1 MAGVMIAAPKSGS
14 GKTMITCG
22 LLKLLDRR
30 GWNPAPFKCGP
41 DYIDG
46 LFHNQVLGLES
57 GNLDSF
63 FEEPDHMREKIS
75 HITPGCFVV
84 AEGVMGYFDGLGGIS
99 VKASSWEISQIL
111 ELPVILVVD
120 AKGASLSLAAQ
131 VKGFLEYVPRDE
143 GGKEIKCV
151 SRIGGVLFN
160 RISPMIYG
168 RIKAL
173 VEEQL
178 HVPVIGYVPELGFL
192 QVGSRHLG
200 LVLPDEID
208 GLKEQMERLADCMEN
223 TVDLDVLA
231 MVCSGKEKMG
241 QSGFGMP
248 GHRTQPGQADSGMTH
263 PAQPGQKDS
272 CSAHTPM
279 PRCGKDRTTSVPHT
293 CEKSTDRKF
302 SLGVAL
308 DEAFCFYYRDN
319 LDALERAGA
328 RLAYFSPLHD
338 KKIPDGLDGLVF
350 GGGYPENHAGELAAG
365 QSMRDSVAA
374 AAARGMPILGEC
386 GGYLY
391 LLDSLQGID
400 GKDYPMAGVLPGRG
414 FKGDRKGHF
423 GYITLSADGILPY
436 MLPGMEIKGHE
447 FHYWDC
453 ECRDEEYSMTARKP
467 AGGRSWRC
475 MRTRG
480 NVMAGFPHLYYPSC
494 PGFAARF
501 ADRCIVFGRKMGHE
515 S

>member
-160 RISPMIYG
+160 RISPMI
-168 RIKAL
+168 
-173 VEEQL
+173 
-178 HVPVIGYVPELGFL
+178 
-192 QVGSRHLG
+192 
-200 LVLPDEID
+200 
-208 GLKEQMERLADCMEN
+208 
-223 TVDLDVLA
+223 
-231 MVCSGKEKMG
+231 
-241 QSGFGMP
+241 
-248 GHRTQPGQADSGMTH
+248 
-263 PAQPGQKDS
+263 
-272 CSAHTPM
+272 
-279 PRCGKDRTTSVPHT
+279 
-293 CEKSTDRKF
+293 
-302 SLGVAL
+302 
-308 DEAFCFYYRDN
+308 
-319 LDALERAGA
+319 
-328 RLAYFSPLHD
+328 
-338 KKIPDGLDGLVF
+338 
-350 GGGYPENHAGELAAG
+350 
-365 QSMRDSVAA
+365 
-374 AAARGMPILGEC
+374 
-386 GGYLY
+386 
-391 LLDSLQGID
+391 
-400 GKDYPMAGVLPGRG
+400 
-414 FKGDRKGHF
+414 
-423 GYITLSADGILPY
+423 
-436 MLPGMEIKGHE
+436 
-447 FHYWDC
+447 
-453 ECRDEEYSMTARKP
+453 
-467 AGGRSWRC
+467 
-475 MRTRG
+475 
-480 NVMAGFPHLYYPSC
+480 
-494 PGFAARF
+494 
-501 ADRCIVFGRKMGHE
+501 
-515 S
+515 

>member
-22 LLKLLDRR
+22 LLKLLNRR

-231 MVCSGKEKMG
+231 MVCGGKEKMG
-241 QSGFGMP
+241 QSGSGMP

-263 PAQPGQKDS
+263 PAQPGQKDA

-293 CEKSTDRKF
+293 CE
-302 SLGVAL
+302 
-308 DEAFCFYYRDN
+308 
-319 LDALERAGA
+319 
-328 RLAYFSPLHD
+328 
-338 KKIPDGLDGLVF
+338 
-350 GGGYPENHAGELAAG
+350 
-365 QSMRDSVAA
+365 
-374 AAARGMPILGEC
+374 
-386 GGYLY
+386 
-391 LLDSLQGID
+391 
-400 GKDYPMAGVLPGRG
+400 
-414 FKGDRKGHF
+414 
-423 GYITLSADGILPY
+423 
-436 MLPGMEIKGHE
+436 
-447 FHYWDC
+447 
-453 ECRDEEYSMTARKP
+453 
-467 AGGRSWRC
+467 
-475 MRTRG
+475 
-480 NVMAGFPHLYYPSC
+480 
-494 PGFAARF
+494 
-501 ADRCIVFGRKMGHE
+501 
-515 S
+515 